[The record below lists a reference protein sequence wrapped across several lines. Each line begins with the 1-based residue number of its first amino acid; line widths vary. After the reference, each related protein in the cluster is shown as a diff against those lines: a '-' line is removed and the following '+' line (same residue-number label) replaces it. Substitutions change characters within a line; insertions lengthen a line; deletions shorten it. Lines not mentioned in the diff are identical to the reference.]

1 MLSRPKWGLSLCTL
15 LLVTLDANWLAIAQ
29 DAQRQKIKGSIKNDI
44 YTNPGKEYEVHIPV
58 RVGAGRAI
66 REEQAKRPDVEISQV
81 IFTDD
86 FGSFYRIVSIT
97 PSNKD
102 DLNIDK
108 VLNVFHDIRDKQT
121 VETSRGRELRVIDV
135 EKQGSEMTMTTMDKT
150 GASMQRPDLVTAN
163 AIFVANGRIYHLTAG
178 SPLLEERKF
187 GDVTIGR
194 KIEDVIKSVR
204 EDLEQFL
211 AGFKPLEIKKK

>member
-1 MLSRPKWGLSLCTL
+1 
-15 LLVTLDANWLAIAQ
+15 
-29 DAQRQKIKGSIKNDI
+29 
-44 YTNPGKEYEVHIPV
+44 
-58 RVGAGRAI
+58 
-66 REEQAKRPDVEISQV
+66 
-81 IFTDD
+81 
-86 FGSFYRIVSIT
+86 
-97 PSNKD
+97 
-102 DLNIDK
+102 
-108 VLNVFHDIRDKQT
+108 
-121 VETSRGRELRVIDV
+121 
-135 EKQGSEMTMTTMDKT
+135 
-150 GASMQRPDLVTAN
+150 LVTAN